1 MMYKIAVAGAGAMG
15 GRIGVALHQANYNVT
30 LIDDWESHV
39 QCINKNGMK
48 IQTETD
54 TYTVTIPAILSKDI
68 SDTYDL
74 IILLTK
80 SMQSESMLTHLK
92 NSGAIHKDTAILSM
106 MNGLGHEERLSKI
119 VPLHQIY
126 LAVTMWSA
134 GLKGPGHL
142 LLEGT
147 GSINF
152 QCANGVNNS
161 ISTTISKILNDA
173 NLNATI
179 SKNVFEAIWTKV
191 TVNCV
196 LNPLCTILNQR
207 IGELGAYSQ
216 INEMVLL
223 VIEEIVTVA
232 HAKKIDIE
240 AERLLNIITAM
251 YPESAQGLHYPSMYQ
266 DLNNGRLTEI
276 DYLNGQIAKYGQA
289 LDIVTPINQMLTHQI
304 HQLERNKS

>member
-1 MMYKIAVAGAGAMG
+1 MYRIAVAGAGAMG
-15 GRIGVALHQANYNVT
+15 GRIGVALHQAGHNVT
-30 LIDDWESHV
+30 LIDDWELHV
-39 QCINKNGMK
+39 QNINKNGMK

-54 TYTVTIPAILSKDI
+54 LYSVEIPAILSKDVT
-68 SDTYDL
+68 DTYDL

-80 SMQSESMLTHLK
+80 SMQSESMLKHLK
-92 NSGAIHKDTAILSM
+92 NGGAIHEDTAILSM

-152 QCANGVNNS
+152 QCANGVNNK
-161 ISTTISKILNDA
+161 ISETISQVLNDA
-173 NLNATI
+173 NLNAII
-179 SKNVFEAIWTKV
+179 SENVFEAIWTKV

-207 IGELGAYSQ
+207 IGEFGAYAQ
-216 INEMVLL
+216 INNMVSL
-223 VIEEIVTVA
+223 VINEIVEVA
-232 HAKKIDIE
+232 HAKNIQIE
-240 AERLLNIITAM
+240 ADTLLNIITAM
-251 YPESAQGLHYPSMYQ
+251 YPNSAQGLHFPSMYQ
-266 DLNNGRLTEI
+266 DLNNGRPTEI
-276 DYLNGQIAKYGQA
+276 DYLNGQIVKYGQE
-289 LDIVTPINQMLTHQI
+289 LDIATPINQMLTYQI
-304 HQLERNKS
+304 HQLESNFS